1 MKILHVINSMETG
14 GAQRLVRD
22 MLPRMAEGNEVSVV
36 TLGEC
41 GRNVVERVLGLR
53 RRFREVDVVHV
64 HLFPSL
70 YLSAIAA
77 LGLGVKLVYTEHS
90 TSNRRREKRWLRVF
104 ERWIYGRYD
113 RVVSISEGVR
123 RALLEWLG
131 VDGNERFVVIDNGVD
146 LERFSSLRVD
156 VEPDSMIMVS
166 RFVPAKDQE
175 TVIRALALMKSDA
188 VLVLVGDG
196 PGRSRCEDVA
206 FELGLAD
213 RVSFMGEC
221 SDVAEL
227 MAAARIGV
235 QSSVW
240 EGFGLTAV
248 ELMACGKPVLGTDVD
263 GLRQVIDGAGLLFK
277 VGDAKALAE
286 MADGLLEDETRYSEV
301 ATKCRERAEL
311 FDIKKTVNSYLKLY
325 YEVVSGDK

>member
-22 MLPRMAEGNEVSVV
+22 MLPRMAEGSEVSVV

-53 RRFREVDVVHV
+53 QRFREVDVVHA

-77 LGLGVKLVYTEHS
+77 SGLGVKLVFTEHS
-90 TSNRRREKRWLRVF
+90 TSNRRRDKRWMRFF
-104 ERWIYGRYD
+104 ERWVYGRYN

-213 RVSFMGEC
+213 RVRFMGEC